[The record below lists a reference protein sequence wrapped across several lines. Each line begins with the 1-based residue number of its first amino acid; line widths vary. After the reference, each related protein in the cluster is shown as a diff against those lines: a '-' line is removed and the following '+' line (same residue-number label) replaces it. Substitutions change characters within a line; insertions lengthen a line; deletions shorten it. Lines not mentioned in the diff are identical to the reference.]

1 MGAWETGSFDNDD
14 ALDWLFDLEDSADT
28 SVISAALQD
37 VLGKGDDY
45 LEVPECSV
53 GIAAAE
59 VIAALSENPAAKLPD
74 NAKAWIE
81 TNADLEITN
90 LISKALKAVKLIRE
104 DSELKEV
111 WDESADADAWYH
123 TVDNLIE
130 RLESAKAGN

>member
-37 VLGKGDDY
+37 VLGKGDEY
-45 LEVPECSV
+45 LETGECCV
-53 GIAAAE
+53 GVAAAE
-59 VIAALSENPAAKLPD
+59 IVAALSENPGKLPD
-74 NAKAWIE
+74 NAKAWVE
-81 TNADLEITN
+81 TNADLEIGN
-90 LISKALKAVKLIRE
+90 LISKALKAVKLVRT

-111 WDESADADAWYH
+111 WDESEDAAAWYAAL
-123 TVDNLIE
+123 DNLTA

>member
-45 LEVPECSV
+45 LEAPECSV
-53 GIAAAE
+53 AIAAAE
-59 VIAALSENPAAKLPD
+59 IVAALSENPSSKLPD
-74 NAKAWIE
+74 NAKAWVE

-90 LISKALKAVKLIRE
+90 LISKCMKAIKLIRA
-104 DSELKEV
+104 DSELKEL
-111 WDESADADAWYH
+111 WEESPDVDGWYAAL
-123 TVDNLIE
+123 DNLNE
-130 RLESAKAGN
+130 RLELAKQGS